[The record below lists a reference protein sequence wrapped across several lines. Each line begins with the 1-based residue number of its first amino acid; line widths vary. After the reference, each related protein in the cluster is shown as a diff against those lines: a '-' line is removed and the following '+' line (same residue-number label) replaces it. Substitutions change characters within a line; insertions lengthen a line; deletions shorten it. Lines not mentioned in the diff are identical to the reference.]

1 MTPAR
6 RPILLLLVA
15 LAVLPGCRRTEAEYQ
30 KLAAE
35 NEYLRGEVERLN
47 KRDSSEKG
55 DPKVTTPTGDGPDL
69 TLTVVDLFSQRF
81 DDNEF
86 RAKQRLSNKVIRLS
100 GGVDAV
106 SGDGIM
112 IGGTSKRFGSVRIGV
127 NLTSG
132 YALRIKEGLAA
143 LERGTIV
150 TVQGKFLYDRMSLSD
165 ALFVDASTGRPL
177 YSDDLLSLAAGKPL
191 PRPAATPKPTPTA
204 PATPAPK

>member
-1 MTPAR
+1 M
-6 RPILLLLVA
+6 
-15 LAVLPGCRRTEAEYQ
+15 Q

-35 NEYLRGEVERLN
+35 NEYLRGEVERLS

-55 DPKVTTPTGDGPDL
+55 DPKATTPTGDGPDL

-106 SGDGIM
+106 SADGIG
-112 IGGTSKRFGSVRIGV
+112 IGGVSKRFGNVRIGV

-132 YALRIKEGLAA
+132 YAMRIRDGLAA

-150 TVQGKFLYDRMSLSD
+150 TVQGKFLYDRMALSD

-177 YSDDLLSLAAGKPL
+177 YSDDLLALAASKPL
-191 PRPAATPKPTPTA
+191 TRPAATPKPTPAAT
-204 PATPAPK
+204 ATPAPK

>member
-1 MTPAR
+1 MA
-6 RPILLLLVA
+6 VA
-15 LAVLPGCRRTEAEYQ
+15 ALPGCRRTEAEYQ

-47 KRDSSEKG
+47 KRDFTEKG
-55 DPKVTTPTGDGPDL
+55 DPKAASPNGDGPDL

-86 RAKQRLSNKVIRLS
+86 RAKQRLANKVIRLS

-106 SGDGIM
+106 SADGIG
-112 IGGTSKRFGSVRIGV
+112 IAGVSKRFGNVRIGV

-132 YALRIKEGLAA
+132 YAMRIRDGLAA

-150 TVQGKFLYDRMSLSD
+150 TVQGKFLYDRMTLSD
-165 ALFVDASTGRPL
+165 ALFVDASTGRAL
-177 YSDDLLSLAAGKPL
+177 YSDDLLALAAGTPIA
-191 PRPAATPKPTPTA
+191 RPATTPKPAPT
-204 PATPAPK
+204 ATPAPK